1 MALTDP
7 QMMSL
12 FEILEVPYTSD
23 GTIYTLTPQGDAAFT
38 GISYDSIALQKA
50 YSGIQT
56 WVSGMSGSGLDKLTG
71 LLTNWD
77 ALGSDMTSIDGGS
90 IGDIQ
95 GITYSA
101 ERNRERIATK
111 VRGIVPF
118 YRNHEKILR
127 NPGGATV
134 FIS

>member
-7 QMMSL
+7 QMMAL

-23 GTIYTLTPQGDAAFT
+23 GTIYTLTPQGDAAYT

-101 ERNRERIATK
+101 ERNRERIAKK
-111 VRGIVPF
+111 VRGIVPY
-118 YRNHEKILR
+118 YRSYDLILR